1 MNYQK
6 IKFVKAVILALLAGS
21 SFVVAEDRSMQLQNE
36 DEIFNQQMKQR
47 MENEQFRVQNRNANQ
62 ASESGEKWQ
71 KQEQIEEKNQLKMK
85 EKNENSFKNSRQ
97 SGNNQGFGALGNG
110 SGARG
115 KSR

>member
-47 MENEQFRVQNRNANQ
+47 MENEQFRV
-62 ASESGEKWQ
+62 
-71 KQEQIEEKNQLKMK
+71 
-85 EKNENSFKNSRQ
+85 
-97 SGNNQGFGALGNG
+97 
-110 SGARG
+110 
-115 KSR
+115 